1 LTLSLLPVTLDAI
14 LKEGI
19 MRATLSAPRR
29 LSFGAFEADLRSGE
43 LLKYGNRVR
52 LQAQPFQLLVM
63 LLEHP
68 GELVTREEICS
79 RLWTAETFVDF
90 DRSLGTALNKI
101 REVLNDSAAEPR
113 FVETLPRRGYRFIAA
128 VSVVKSDPEP
138 QSPAEDLAKAPNR
151 SRFFNYAVGISVLLL
166 SVSIGAVSSRWW
178 LPKLSGPPPIR
189 SIAVLPLLNLSNDP
203 EQQFFA
209 EGMTD
214 ELITDLAQ
222 ISSLRVTSRTSVM
235 TYLGT
240 RKPAA
245 QIARE
250 LGVDALVEGSVLRSG
265 SQVRITAQLINAASD
280 RHLWARSYNR
290 DLSDVLTVQSEV
302 AREIA
307 QNISIELTP
316 QEKLQ
321 LSRPHPVNPEVALLC
336 FKGSYYLSKLDA
348 SRAKESFT
356 EAIQLDPGSAE
367 SWAGLADALHTMG
380 VSGDYDAF
388 SQARDAANK
397 ALQIDGAQAQ
407 ALMVLG
413 AVSFLH
419 DWNPTQSEIF
429 FRRSIDARP
438 GYSMAHALFANTLAH
453 HGKFEEAIQQ
463 IKLASALDP
472 VSVGTNSMAWHVY
485 FSARRY
491 DDALRVILSTI
502 EVDPEFAPAYWRLG
516 VSWEQKGEY
525 QKAIA
530 ALHGEDA
537 KLEASQLRDALASR
551 GARGYWERKLETLL
565 RQRTP
570 EDRYGFSEIA
580 RCYMRIGKRE
590 EAIASLEKGYEM
602 HDPYLIFWLPVY
614 EEFDPLRS
622 DPRFQRMLHGL
633 GIS

>member
-1 LTLSLLPVTLDAI
+1 LTLWLLPVTLDAI
-14 LKEGI
+14 FKEGI
-19 MRATLSAPRR
+19 MRATVSAPHR
-29 LSFGAFEADLRSGE
+29 LSFGAFEADLHSGE
-43 LLKYGNRVR
+43 LLKYGNKVR

-63 LLEHP
+63 LLERP
-68 GELVTREEICS
+68 GELVTREQICA
-79 RLWTAETFVDF
+79 RLWPAGTFVDF

-113 FVETLPRRGYRFIAA
+113 FVETVPRRGYRFIAPVTA
-128 VSVVKSDPEP
+128 VESDPEP
-138 QSPAEDLAKAPNR
+138 PPPAADLAKVPSP
-151 SRFFNYAVGISVLLL
+151 SRFFHYAVGISVLLL

-178 LPKLSGPPPIR
+178 LPKLSSPPPVR

-280 RHLWARSYNR
+280 RHLWARSYDR

-307 QNISIELTP
+307 QNISVELTP
-316 QEKLQ
+316 HEKIQ

-356 EAIQLDPGSAE
+356 RAIQLDPGSAE

-380 VSGDYDAF
+380 VNGDYDAF

-397 ALQIDGAQAQ
+397 ALEIDGAQAQ

-413 AVSFLH
+413 VVSFLR

-429 FRRSIDARP
+429 FRRSLDARP

-472 VSVGTNSMAWHVY
+472 VSVGSNSMAWHVY
-485 FSARRY
+485 FSARKY
-491 DDALRVILSTI
+491 DDALRVILTTI
-502 EVDPEFAPAYWRLG
+502 EVDPEFAPSYWRLG

-525 QKAIA
+525 QKAIS
-530 ALHGEDA
+530 ALHGQDA
-537 KLEASQLRDALASR
+537 KLESELRDALASR
-551 GARGYWERKLETLL
+551 GARGYWQRKLETLL
-565 RQRTP
+565 RERTP
-570 EDRYGFSEIA
+570 EDRYGFSAIA